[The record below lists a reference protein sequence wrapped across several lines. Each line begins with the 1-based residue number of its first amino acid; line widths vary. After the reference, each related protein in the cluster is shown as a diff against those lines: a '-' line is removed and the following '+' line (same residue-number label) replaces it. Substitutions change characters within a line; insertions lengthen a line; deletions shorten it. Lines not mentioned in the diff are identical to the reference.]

1 MHKKGPQIDRFERL
15 SNNFTTTFTSN
26 NLDFSLQQSTHHY
39 LKWAK
44 RWSDCDALC
53 PNNFV
58 EALKLCSKDVYPS
71 VNVLLEI
78 ASILP
83 VSTATVERSFSR
95 LKILK
100 THFRSSTGKDR
111 DNGLALMNVY
121 SDLKV
126 DPDSVLKRFASD
138 KNRRLV
144 NI

>member
-1 MHKKGPQIDRFERL
+1 M
-15 SNNFTTTFTSN
+15 
-26 NLDFSLQQSTHHY
+26 
-39 LKWAK
+39 
-44 RWSDCDALC
+44 
-53 PNNFV
+53 
-58 EALKLCSKDVYPS
+58 CSKDVYPS

-100 THFRSSTGKDR
+100 THFRSSTGEDR